1 MSGPGS
7 HGAGLEQS
15 PVSRT
20 AEEELRARVRQQE
33 ATGRL
38 GLAALSGMRLPDL
51 MDEAVEVV
59 TDVLAVEYCKIL
71 ELVPD
76 GTALLL
82 RAGVGWKEG
91 LVGTTTVGTN
101 LQSQAGYALIS
112 TGPVVVE
119 DLRTENRFEDADLL
133 REHGVVSGLSTTIH
147 VNGRAYGVLGAH
159 TRSQRAFTEDE
170 VLFLQEVAVVLG
182 AAIERKRAER
192 DKESLLGE
200 RTEWAA
206 AAERRFSFLAE
217 ANALL
222 SASTDYRTVL
232 TTAARLTVP
241 AIADWCF
248 VDVVEETRGS
258 VTRFAVAHS
267 DPEDEALA
275 RELQSTYRLDPSRPH
290 GTARVYRTGAPELIP
305 DLDEDVLREIAVGDP
320 EYLEVLRRMDA
331 GSYMCVPLRIGGHA
345 LGAMGLI
352 SARSG
357 RLYGADDVALAEGLA
372 HCAALA
378 LNNARQQASEVE
390 LVRELVRRTREDQR
404 VISPPR
410 KGAPQITPR
419 QMEVL
424 GLLSSGHSTREI
436 GRKLYLSE
444 ATVRNHIRG
453 LLQAFGAHSQ
463 LEVLARARELGVL
476 T

>member
-1 MSGPGS
+1 M
-7 HGAGLEQS
+7 
-15 PVSRT
+15 

-38 GLAALSGMRLPDL
+38 GLAALSGMSLPDL
-51 MDEAVEVV
+51 MDEVV
-59 TDVLAVEYCKIL
+59 NVVAGVLVVEYCKIL
-71 ELVPD
+71 ELAD
-76 GTALLL
+76 EGTTLLL
-82 RAGVGWKEG
+82 RAGVGWGEG
-91 LVGTTTVGTN
+91 LVGTATVGTN

-112 TGPVVVE
+112 RGPVVVE
-119 DLRTENRFEDADLL
+119 DLRAENRFEDAALL
-133 REHGVVSGLSTTIH
+133 REHGVVSGLSTTVH
-147 VNGRAYGVLGAH
+147 ASGRSFGVLSAH
-159 TRSQRAFTEDE
+159 TRSKRAFTEDE
-170 VLFLQEVAVVLG
+170 VLFLQEVAEVLG
-182 AAIERKRAER
+182 AAIERRRAER

-248 VDVVEETRGS
+248 VDVVEEAEGS

-267 DPEDEALA
+267 YPEDEAIA
-275 RELQSTYRLDPSRPH
+275 RALQSTYRLDPSTPH
-290 GTARVYRTGAPELIP
+290 GTARVFRTGAPESIP
-305 DLDEDVLREIAVGDP
+305 EVDEDVLKDIAVGDP
-320 EYLEVLRRMDA
+320 EQLDVLRRMDP

-345 LGAMGLI
+345 LGAMGFI

-357 RLYGADDVALAEGLA
+357 RRYGAEDVALAEGLA

-378 LNNARQQASEVE
+378 LDNASHKASEVE
-390 LVRELVRRTREDQR
+390 LVRELVRRAREEQR
-404 VISPPR
+404 VISLPR

-424 GLLSSGHSTREI
+424 KQLSSGHSTREI
-436 GRKLYLSE
+436 GRELYLSE

-476 T
+476 P